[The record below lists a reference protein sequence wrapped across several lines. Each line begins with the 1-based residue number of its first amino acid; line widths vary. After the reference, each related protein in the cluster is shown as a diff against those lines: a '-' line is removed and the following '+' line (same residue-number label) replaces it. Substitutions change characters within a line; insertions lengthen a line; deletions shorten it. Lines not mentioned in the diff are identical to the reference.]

1 MQLDQVRELA
11 LSLPKAAEE
20 PRFHYASCRGA

>member
-11 LSLPKAAEE
+11 LSLPEATKE